1 MKTTLLA
8 FALLLIFSTH
18 AQDTPRFTVTLKGWH
33 GDNRP
38 LPTSFDTIYLVARPK
53 QTVKTFQQIRTTD
66 SIFQLPAV
74 AVGKYWLRF
83 ATAQYCVAPL
93 PIVVCSKCD
102 NTFDFFS
109 FPKKAQDNCDVFSMV
124 EISAGYAGGNK
135 AMANDFQQGL
145 SKKEWKQVKASRPF
159 TVHFFLTK
167 QKAISDLS
175 FSPSNLPEEVK
186 QTITKGLNN
195 LTQWTPAIQNGS
207 IVDAEYSID
216 KQALLG
222 H

>member
-1 MKTTLLA
+1 MKTTLPA
-8 FALLLIFSTH
+8 FALLLTFSTQ

-38 LPTSFDTIYLVARPK
+38 LPTSFDTIHLEARPK
-53 QTVKTFQQIRTTD
+53 QTVKTFQQIRITD

-83 ATAQYCVAPL
+83 TTAQSCVAPL

-109 FPKKAQDNCDVFSMV
+109 FPKKVQDNCDVFSMV
-124 EISAGYAGGNK
+124 EISAGYAGGNR
-135 AMANDFQQGL
+135 ALANDFQQGL
-145 SKKEWKQVKASRPF
+145 SKKEWKQVKVSEPF

-175 FSPSNLPEEVK
+175 FTPTNLPENEK
-186 QTITKGLNN
+186 QNITKGLNN
-195 LTQWTPAIQNGS
+195 LIHWNPAVQNGS
-207 IVDAEYSID
+207 IVDVEYSID
-216 KQALLG
+216 KQKLLDY
-222 H
+222 